1 MNKNVIE
8 KMYSSTG
15 NVELSEVKV
24 DLAVTDEVASELKS
38 INQMLKMA
46 NDANNKI
53 VKAAEQL
60 NAAYKNVSQNLNYS
74 KAKTTRIDSLY
85 KNLDKLAKEL
95 GVNVQSTDAFKG
107 IQDAYQ
113 FLGQIQDAFDNIKT
127 TIQTIGK

>member
-8 KMYSSTG
+8 KMYSSTE
-15 NVELSEVKV
+15 NVELAEVKV

-74 KAKTTRIDSLY
+74 KAKTARIDSLY

>member
-15 NVELSEVKV
+15 NVELAEVKV

-74 KAKTTRIDSLY
+74 KAKTARIDSLY